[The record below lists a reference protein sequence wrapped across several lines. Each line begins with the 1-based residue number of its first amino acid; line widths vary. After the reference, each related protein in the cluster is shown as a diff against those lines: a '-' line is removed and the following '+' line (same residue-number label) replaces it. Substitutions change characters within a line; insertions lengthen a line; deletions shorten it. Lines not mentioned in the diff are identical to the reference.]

1 MATASNYGLNDKHKA
16 FCEEYV
22 ANGYN
27 ATKAYMKVYEN
38 ANPETSG
45 TMASRVLKKDNV
57 KAYIKELQRERFEAL
72 NISAERVAE
81 KLSDIAFSAKDDA
94 YYNAT
99 AQLKALDLLQKQ
111 LGLQTQ
117 KVDANVSTD
126 ININIVE

>member
-1 MATASNYGLNDKHKA
+1 MMPQNGLNGKQQA

-27 ATKAYMKVYEN
+27 AQKAYAVVYDCWNEASLRSNTCRLLRNDKVKE
-38 ANPETSG
+38 
-45 TMASRVLKKDNV
+45 
-57 KAYIKELQRERFEAL
+57 YIRELQKERFEAL

-81 KLSDIAFSAKDDA
+81 KLADIAFAEKDDN

-111 LGLQTQ
+111 MGLQTQ
-117 KVDANVSTD
+117 KVDANVSTE
-126 ININIVE
+126 INVNLVE

>member
-1 MATASNYGLNDKHKA
+1 MQQMGLNGEQKA

-27 ATKAYMKVYEN
+27 AQKAYAIVYDCWNEASVRSNTCRLLKNEKVKE
-38 ANPETSG
+38 
-45 TMASRVLKKDNV
+45 
-57 KAYIKELQRERFEAL
+57 YIKELQKERFEAL

-81 KLSDIAFSAKDDA
+81 KLAYIAFAEKDDN

-111 LGLQTQ
+111 MGLQTQ
-117 KVDANVSTD
+117 KVDANVSTE
-126 ININIVE
+126 ININIVD

>member
-1 MATASNYGLNDKHKA
+1 MAAGNGLSDMHKA

-27 ATKAYMKVYEN
+27 ATKAYMKVYGGIN
-38 ANPETSG
+38 TETAG
-45 TMASRVLKKDNV
+45 TMASRILKKDKI

-72 NISAERVAE
+72 NICAERVAE
-81 KLSDIAFSAKDDA
+81 KLSDIAFAAKDDA
-94 YYNAT
+94 YYNSS

-117 KVDANVSTD
+117 KIDANVSTE
-126 ININIVE
+126 INVNLVE

>member
-1 MATASNYGLNDKHKA
+1 MRQMGLNGKQKA

-27 ATKAYMKVYEN
+27 AQKAYAIVYDCWNE
-38 ANPETSG
+38 
-45 TMASRVLKKDNV
+45 ASVRSNTCRLLKNEK
-57 KAYIKELQRERFEAL
+57 IKEYIRELQKERFEAL

-81 KLSDIAFSAKDDA
+81 KLADIAFAAKDDS

-111 LGLQTQ
+111 MGLQTQ
-117 KVDANVSTD
+117 KVDANVSTE
-126 ININIVE
+126 INVNLVD

>member
-1 MATASNYGLNDKHKA
+1 MQQMGLNGKQKA

-27 ATKAYMKVYEN
+27 AQKAYAIVYDCWNEASVRSNTCRLLKNEKVKE
-38 ANPETSG
+38 
-45 TMASRVLKKDNV
+45 
-57 KAYIKELQRERFEAL
+57 YIKELQKERFEAL

-81 KLSDIAFSAKDDA
+81 KLAYIAFAEKDDN

-111 LGLQTQ
+111 MGLQTQ
-117 KVDANVSTD
+117 KVDANVSTE
-126 ININIVE
+126 ININIVD